1 MPDFLGGT
9 FDTTEALKESR
20 QRQEDTVTVTIPAR
34 TCNEC
39 RIKIPDSGAMIAYLF
54 NVEQRNV
61 ILTAELIND
70 TGPPVELLV
79 PGRSTLV
86 KVSKI

>member
-70 TGPPVELLV
+70 TGQDFESIVHLQLN
-79 PGRSTLV
+79 SLKNIT
-86 KVSKI
+86 